1 MRGRGKLSVTLDMSG
16 KTALVTGAG
25 RGIGRA
31 TAIKLGAAGAKVAI
45 NYNASEAQAQE
56 VVAAI
61 REAGGEAQAVKA
73 DVSKADEVDAMV
85 NGLVK
90 EWGKIDILVNNAG
103 ITRDNL
109 MMRMSQ
115 DEWDAV
121 IDTNLRSAYFC
132 TKAVLRSMLRNRWG
146 RIISLS
152 SVVGLTGNAGQAN
165 YAAAKAGL
173 IGFTKSVA
181 REVGGR
187 NITANAIAP
196 GFIETDI
203 TAGLPEE
210 LKASMLKT
218 IPADRYGQPEDI
230 ANAVVFLASDL
241 AAYINGQVLN
251 VDGGMVMF

>member
-1 MRGRGKLSVTLDMSG
+1 LSVTLDMSG

-61 REAGGEAQAVKA
+61 KAAGGEAQAVKA

-90 EWGKIDILVNNAG
+90 EWGKVDILVNNAG

-210 LKASMLKT
+210 LKAAMLKT
-218 IPADRYGQPEDI
+218 IPADRYGQPDDI